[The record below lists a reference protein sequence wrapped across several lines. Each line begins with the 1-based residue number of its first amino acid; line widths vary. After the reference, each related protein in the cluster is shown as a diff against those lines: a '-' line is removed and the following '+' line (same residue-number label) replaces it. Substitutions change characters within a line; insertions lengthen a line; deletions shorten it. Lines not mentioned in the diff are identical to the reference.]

1 MRNGVIS
8 LLSVLLRVRPLGAG
22 KLGAWMWHWS
32 PPIPPSQSSQAED
45 RGRETIWEATAPDPC
60 AHMAGSSK
68 EETSSSP
75 GAVRVLELSSCSLL
89 SYITR
94 RMRRGWREWESRAN
108 EGKIRNVVEDV
119 LLLYRLA
126 GWQGRRVPALP
137 TKSGCPPQAASH
149 RGWSWVHWGT
159 GLPLWCGFLGIERQ
173 NYVMS
178 GKRRTN
184 QKHRPPV
191 NNTFFIN
198 LLLDLS
204 SISQY
209 FLILLSVSFSDVIFL
224 YTDVS
229 ASSASLALVLG
240 ALPTSIQLLLWM
252 PFICSLQPRPFPVLQ
267 PFLSQSNSP
276 FSNFVGISNRF
287 GQNETLTSIPSLVQ
301 ISVSGITKWL
311 MQNLGVISKTFLS
324 SLTHSPSPS
333 PIDFCSP
340 MKKYPFLPISMWI
353 QSYHLIAM

>member
-1 MRNGVIS
+1 
-8 LLSVLLRVRPLGAG
+8 
-22 KLGAWMWHWS
+22 
-32 PPIPPSQSSQAED
+32 
-45 RGRETIWEATAPDPC
+45 
-60 AHMAGSSK
+60 
-68 EETSSSP
+68 
-75 GAVRVLELSSCSLL
+75 
-89 SYITR
+89 
-94 RMRRGWREWESRAN
+94 
-108 EGKIRNVVEDV
+108 
-119 LLLYRLA
+119 
-126 GWQGRRVPALP
+126 
-137 TKSGCPPQAASH
+137 
-149 RGWSWVHWGT
+149 
-159 GLPLWCGFLGIERQ
+159 
-173 NYVMS
+173 MS

-204 SISQY
+204 SISQH

-252 PFICSLQPRPFPVLQ
+252 PFICSLQPGPFPVLQ
-267 PFLSQSNSP
+267 PFPSQSNSP
-276 FSNFVGISNRF
+276 FGNFVGISNWF